1 MTPTHDVTRTRASSG
16 RIAIDMPESITPT
29 SSPKSDEELAV
40 LACRGSRSSFE
51 ELARRHQVPLLHFLR
66 QWTTAE
72 EAEDLT
78 QEAMIRAYENLE
90 RYRPD
95 AKFKTWL
102 FTIARRLC
110 LNLKR
115 RRRPEGRSEALSS
128 LVAASEP
135 AEEVAAAEDRR
146 WLWQLAGDILGERE
160 RTVLW
165 LYYAEDMPVK
175 EIARVVG
182 RSPSAVKTMLFR
194 SRRKLAEKM
203 DPAEHGRTI
212 RGERPR

>member
-1 MTPTHDVTRTRASSG
+1 MTATHDVTRTGAPSG
-16 RIAIDMPESITPT
+16 RITIDMPESITPT
-29 SSPKSDEELAV
+29 SSSESDEELAV

-51 ELARRHQVPLLHFLR
+51 ELARRHQVALLHFLR
-66 QWTTAE
+66 QWTTFE

-78 QEAMIRAYENLE
+78 QDAMIRAYENLD

-95 AKFKTWL
+95 WKFKTWL

-115 RRRPEGRSEALSS
+115 RRRPEGSAESLSS
-128 LVAASEP
+128 LTAASEP
-135 AEEVAAAEDRR
+135 AEEVAAAEGRR
-146 WLWQLAGDILGERE
+146 WLWRLAGDILGERE

-182 RSPSAVKTMLFR
+182 RSPAAVKTMLFR
-194 SRRKLAEKM
+194 ARRKLAEKV
-203 DPAEHGRTI
+203 DPVEHGHTVRDGH
-212 RGERPR
+212 R

>member
-1 MTPTHDVTRTRASSG
+1 
-16 RIAIDMPESITPT
+16 MPESTTPT
-29 SSPKSDEELAV
+29 SSPSSDEELAV

-51 ELARRHQVPLLHFLR
+51 ELARRHQVALLHFLW
-66 QWTTAE
+66 QWTTFE

-78 QEAMIRAYENLE
+78 QEAMIRAYENLD
-90 RYRPD
+90 RYRPTW
-95 AKFKTWL
+95 KFKTWL

-115 RRRPEGRSEALSS
+115 RQRPEGRAEALSS
-128 LVAASEP
+128 LAAASEP

-146 WLWQLAGDILGERE
+146 WLWKLAGDILSERE

-182 RSPSAVKTMLFR
+182 RSPAAIKTMLFR

-203 DPAEHGRTI
+203 DPVEHGYTVRDK
-212 RGERPR
+212 RPR